1 MVGWTAIIKSLN
13 QIIYITL
20 YNILSNFVIPTIYGQ
35 WHPRVRWIANI
46 PNNFHQAPH
55 QLGADTTPAQQI
67 TFAPTVSHPRPFE
80 KVTGW
85 LNGCSMVFKGSE
97 WDLRWFKGGLLDLL
111 KFWRKLGNLE
121 DVPWFFLWFWV
132 IFWRFHVTFPGLN
145 PSTRDHCHSPSVAS
159 STRHGARWAV
169 QLEPKCCSIFL
180 WASGTFGLD
189 VFSIP
194 SGR

>member
-1 MVGWTAIIKSLN
+1 MQESNAWPLMTTKMSILVVLYTNTLRASQWHLQYWYNLMVGWIAIIKSLN

-67 TFAPTVSHPRPFE
+67 TFAPKTVSHPRPFE

-132 IFWRFHVTFPGLN
+132 IF
-145 PSTRDHCHSPSVAS
+145 
-159 STRHGARWAV
+159 
-169 QLEPKCCSIFL
+169 
-180 WASGTFGLD
+180 
-189 VFSIP
+189 
-194 SGR
+194 